1 MDRHVYIYI
10 YTYVYIYIYT
20 YICINRT
27 NAHSLCAYWWTQSAH
42 SQAKLHME
50 WKVQRQ
56 ARPMGG
62 DFRGILNGSS
72 AWKILEIFLD
82 GWKHRKTY
90 PLVN

>member
-1 MDRHVYIYI
+1 MYR
-10 YTYVYIYIYT
+10 YVYIH
-20 YICINRT
+20 ICI

-62 DFRGILNGSS
+62 
-72 AWKILEIFLD
+72 
-82 GWKHRKTY
+82 Y
-90 PLVN
+90 